1 MNAQAPD
8 APEITDHLA
17 GFLKAA
23 GDPLRLQVLQ
33 VLGQNSF
40 GVLEL
45 CDIMAMKQSGMSHHL
60 KVLAQGGLVE
70 KRREGNSIFYRRR
83 LPQADSVEGAL
94 HGALLDELDDG
105 HLDAGVAER
114 LEQVQSQ
121 RAAQSRAF
129 FARHAELDDQQEL
142 IADYGQYAE
151 QALELLTRSCPEGP
165 DGKRALEIGPGDG
178 QFLLEL
184 ATHFDTVLGL
194 DNAEAMLERARQNLT
209 VAKRKNVQLILGEW
223 PASATTL
230 PTVDAVAL
238 NMVLHHLPAPAS
250 AIAAAARQL
259 NEGGTSTGLTRP
271 VVISGLASK
280 KPIWWTGPAAPVW
293 SCRKA
298 SFWPCAMVFRCR
310 YAPSG
315 RVESLKFKVETRR
328 CHRAGSKALGHALQP
343 SDENA
348 GTAFTNTKHPSRAF
362 QL

>member
-94 HGALLDELDDG
+94 HEALLAELDDG
-105 HLDAGVAER
+105 HLEPGVAER

-121 RAAQSRAF
+121 RAEQSRAY
-129 FARHAELDDQQEL
+129 FARHAEQVGGQQEL
-142 IADYGQYAE
+142 IADYEQYAE
-151 QALELLTRSCPEGP
+151 QALELLTRACPAG
-165 DGKRALEIGPGDG
+165 GTALEIGPGDG

-184 ATHFDTVLGL
+184 AARFDTVVGL
-194 DNAEAMLERARQNLT
+194 DNAEAMLERARLSLA
-209 VAKRKNVQLILGEW
+209 VAKRQNVQLILGEW

-230 PTVDAVAL
+230 PTADAVVL

-259 NEGGTSTGLTRP
+259 DDGGTLLITDLCRHDQHWAHEACGDFWLGFEEADLVDWAGRA
-271 VVISGLASK
+271 GLALQESQFLALRNGFQVQVRTFKKSSK
-280 KPIWWTGPAAPVW
+280 
-293 SCRKA
+293 
-298 SFWPCAMVFRCR
+298 
-310 YAPSG
+310 
-315 RVESLKFKVETRR
+315 
-328 CHRAGSKALGHALQP
+328 
-343 SDENA
+343 
-348 GTAFTNTKHPSRAF
+348 
-362 QL
+362 

>member
-94 HGALLDELDDG
+94 HEALLAELDDG
-105 HLDAGVAER
+105 HLDPGVAER

-121 RAAQSRAF
+121 RAEQSRAY
-129 FARHAELDDQQEL
+129 FARHAEQVGGQQEL
-142 IADYGQYAE
+142 IADYEQYAE
-151 QALELLTRSCPEGP
+151 QALELLTRACPAG
-165 DGKRALEIGPGDG
+165 GTALEIGPGDG

-184 ATHFDTVLGL
+184 AARFDTVVGL
-194 DNAEAMLERARQNLT
+194 DNAEAMLERARQSLA
-209 VAKRKNVQLILGEW
+209 VAKRQNVQLILGEW
-223 PASATTL
+223 PASAATL
-230 PTVDAVAL
+230 PTADAVVL

-259 NEGGTSTGLTRP
+259 NDGGTLLITDL
-271 VVISGLASK
+271 
-280 KPIWWTGPAAPVW
+280 
-293 SCRKA
+293 CRHDQHWA
-298 SFWPCAMVFRCR
+298 HEACGDFWLGFEEADLVDW
-310 YAPSG
+310 AG
-315 RVESLKFKVETRR
+315 
-328 CHRAGSKALGHALQP
+328 RAGLELQESQFLALRNG
-343 SDENA
+343 
-348 GTAFTNTKHPSRAF
+348 F
-362 QL
+362 QVQVRTFRKNCK

>member
-83 LPQADSVEGAL
+83 LPQSDTPEGTL
-94 HGALLDELDDG
+94 HAALLDELDDSP
-105 HLDAGVAER
+105 LDTQVADQLER
-114 LEQVQSQ
+114 VQEQ
-121 RAAQSRAF
+121 RAEQSRAF
-129 FARHAELDDQQEL
+129 FARHAQELDDQQEL

-151 QALELLTRSCPEGP
+151 QALELLLRACPAGAS
-165 DGKRALEIGPGDG
+165 ALEIGPGDG

-184 ATHFDTVLGL
+184 AHRFDTVVGL
-194 DNAEAMLERARQNLT
+194 DNADAMLERARQQLA
-209 VAKRKNVQLILGEW
+209 VAKQQNVQLILGEW
-223 PASATTL
+223 PTSATTL
-230 PTVDAVAL
+230 PTVDAVIL

-250 AIAAAARQL
+250 AIRAAAQQL
-259 NEGGTSTGLTRP
+259 NTGGTLLITDL
-271 VVISGLASK
+271 
-280 KPIWWTGPAAPVW
+280 
-293 SCRKA
+293 CRHDQHWA
-298 SFWPCAMVFRCR
+298 HEACGDFWLGF
-310 YAPSG
+310 
-315 RVESLKFKVETRR
+315 EETDLVDWAG
-328 CHRAGSKALGHALQP
+328 RAGLELQESQFLALRNGFQVQVRTFRKSSK
-343 SDENA
+343 
-348 GTAFTNTKHPSRAF
+348 
-362 QL
+362 

>member
-94 HGALLDELDDG
+94 HAALLDELDDG
-105 HLDAGVAER
+105 PLDALVAER

-121 RAAQSRAF
+121 RAEQSRAF
-129 FARHAELDDQQEL
+129 FARHAQQVDEQQEL

-151 QALELLTRSCPEGP
+151 QALELLTRACPEG
-165 DGKRALEIGPGDG
+165 KSALEIGPGDG

-184 ATHFDTVLGL
+184 ATRFDTVLGL
-194 DNAEAMLERARQNLT
+194 DNAEAMLERARQTLA
-209 VAKRKNVQLILGEW
+209 VAKRQNVQLILGEW
-223 PASATTL
+223 PTSATTL
-230 PTVDAVAL
+230 PTVDAVVL

-250 AIAAAARQL
+250 AIRAAARQL
-259 NEGGTSTGLTRP
+259 NEGGTLLITDL
-271 VVISGLASK
+271 
-280 KPIWWTGPAAPVW
+280 
-293 SCRKA
+293 CRHDQHWA
-298 SFWPCAMVFRCR
+298 HEACGDFWLGFEEADLVDW
-310 YAPSG
+310 AG
-315 RVESLKFKVETRR
+315 
-328 CHRAGSKALGHALQP
+328 RAGLELQESQFLALRNG
-343 SDENA
+343 
-348 GTAFTNTKHPSRAF
+348 F
-362 QL
+362 QVQVRTFKRPD

>member
-94 HGALLDELDDG
+94 HEALLAELDDG
-105 HLDAGVAER
+105 HLDPGVAER

-121 RAAQSRAF
+121 RAEQSRAY
-129 FARHAELDDQQEL
+129 FARHAEQVDHQQEL
-142 IADYGQYAE
+142 IADYEQYAE
-151 QALELLTRSCPEGP
+151 QALELLTRACPEG
-165 DGKRALEIGPGDG
+165 GTALEIGPGDG

-184 ATHFDTVLGL
+184 AARFDSVLGL
-194 DNAEAMLERARQNLT
+194 DNAEAMLERARQSLA
-209 VAKRKNVQLILGEW
+209 VAKRQNVQLILGEW

-230 PTVDAVAL
+230 PTADAVVL

-250 AIAAAARQL
+250 AISAAARQL
-259 NEGGTSTGLTRP
+259 NDGGTLLITDL
-271 VVISGLASK
+271 
-280 KPIWWTGPAAPVW
+280 
-293 SCRKA
+293 CRHDQHWA
-298 SFWPCAMVFRCR
+298 HEACGDFWLGFEEADLVDW
-310 YAPSG
+310 AG
-315 RVESLKFKVETRR
+315 
-328 CHRAGSKALGHALQP
+328 RAGLELQESQFLALRNGFQVQVRTFRKSSK
-343 SDENA
+343 
-348 GTAFTNTKHPSRAF
+348 
-362 QL
+362 